1 MDECHQSRQATISEA
16 QAKQRVICYYW
27 RMTLPIIS
35 VSRLWEVVY
44 VCFTGSVLWF
54 VIAGLFSLVVAE
66 KKGVRAWGVRG
77 VGAMLC
83 VCLGDDF
90 GELDR
95 TLWLLN
101 YLYVHIVLKDF
112 CINKKTKVQGNKG
125 MSRAHLKSS

>member
-66 KKGVRAWGVRG
+66 KKGVRAWGVG
-77 VGAMLC
+77 WVLC
-83 VCLGDDF
+83 VCVGDDF

-95 TLWLLN
+95 TLWHALAPELPLRTYCFERLL
-101 YLYVHIVLKDF
+101 Y
-112 CINKKTKVQGNKG
+112 
-125 MSRAHLKSS
+125 